1 MKQSPWGNS
10 PDEKPSQVQ
19 IIADLA
25 RTAQQ
30 ELDAITDYKERAKSA
45 ELAGDKETVKL
56 YEHIIPQEEEHFQ
69 EVIKRMREL
78 GVEV

>member
-1 MKQSPWGNS
+1 MKQSPWKNS
-10 PDEKPSQVQ
+10 LGVKPQQVS

-45 ELAGDKETVKL
+45 ELAGDQETVKL

-69 EVIKRMREL
+69 EVTKRLREL
-78 GVEV
+78 GVEG